1 MPGLWIRVSSGA
13 DWGAWSTHRHDGPM
27 TDGYDLAWLGLERGD
42 QGRWSFELTPPLSR
56 MDGKLYGGTG
66 IAVTV
71 AALEAETA
79 RDILWATVQFAG
91 TAEIG
96 ERVDCQVEVLAQG
109 RRTSQV
115 RLTATAN
122 GRLVLAAIGATGA
135 HREGPVEMQI
145 GEMPDVP
152 GPDEAAPWG
161 RAWRGG
167 EMPRIGWLL
176 LAEVRE
182 VDLGAGRFASWA
194 RMREQPQSRATL
206 AFLADLV
213 PSAVVRAAGFM
224 GAGTS
229 LDNSMR
235 FGRFTDTD
243 WVLVDFDPWFA
254 TGGYLHGGARL
265 WAEDGTLLGYA
276 SQTASAMVW
285 DGETPPWLQTQ

>member
-1 MPGLWIRVSSGA
+1 MAGRN
-13 DWGAWSTHRHDGPM
+13 
-27 TDGYDLAWLGLERGD
+27 DLDWLGLEGGGD
-42 QGRWSFELTPPLSR
+42 GHWSFELTPPLSR

-71 AALEAETA
+71 AAMEAETTGDA
-79 RDILWATVQFAG
+79 LWATVQFVG

-96 ERVDCQVEVLAQG
+96 ERVDCHIEVLARG

-115 RLTATAN
+115 RLTATVDD
-122 GRLVLAAIGATGA
+122 RLVLAAIGATGA
-135 HREGPVEMQI
+135 HRDGPVEAQM
-145 GEMPDVP
+145 GVMPDLA
-152 GPDEAAPWG
+152 GPDGAKPWG
-161 RAWRGG
+161 HAWREGG
-167 EMPRIGWLL
+167 MPQIGWLL

-182 VDLGAGRFASWA
+182 VDLGEDGFAIWA
-194 RMREQPQSRATL
+194 RMREQPASRATL
-206 AFLADLV
+206 SFLADLV

-265 WAEDGTLLGYA
+265 WAEDGTLLAYA
-276 SQTASAMVW
+276 SQTATALVW
-285 DGETPPWLQTQ
+285 EGEMPPWLQTQ